1 MQKGNTLDLFKAT
14 KEDIKNKEISEDNLI
29 ADKIASTKWRKCLEI
44 IRDNVSK
51 QVYNTWFEP
60 IKALKTENDKLTL
73 MVPSQFF
80 LEWIEEH
87 YFDLLQKTI
96 KKVIG
101 ANAKLQYEIVLD
113 DDNHD
118 DLEKRTM
125 KLPGLKHK
133 PKPKTSQNAL
143 PFENSKSVVKDEF
156 PTFLKEHYAFD
167 NFITGDS
174 NQLASSAAQA
184 VSKNPGGTKFNPL
197 VIYGETGLGKT
208 HLVQAIG
215 NEITSKDPS
224 ARVLYTNSE
233 RFTTEFINAIQ
244 NNKIS
249 EFVNFYRS
257 VDVLLVDDIQ
267 FFAGK
272 EKTQDNFF
280 HTFNALH
287 QAGKQLVLTSDK
299 PLRELS
305 DVDDRLLSRFQW
317 GLTVDI
323 QQPDLEMRMAILQK
337 KSNDEGF
344 DIPSEIIEYLAR
356 YSKSNIR
363 ELEGN
368 LISLIA
374 KFTMDQKPLTVEL
387 AKEVVHGVSG
397 YEPKPLTID
406 DIKSTVS
413 DYYNISIEKME
424 SRSRKHEIALSRQM
438 SMYIAKQLTSLSLKS
453 IGSHFG
459 GRDHSTVL
467 HSCQAIENYL
477 VTDKSVKNAYETL
490 FKRVKELSR

>member
-1 MQKGNTLDLFKAT
+1 MLEENTLGLFNQKSVTTDSVTTAANLSVNDKSALSRWT
-14 KEDIKNKEISEDNLI
+14 ACLSIIK
-29 ADKIASTKWRKCLEI
+29 
-44 IRDNVSK
+44 DNVSA
-51 QVYNTWFEP
+51 QVFKTWFKP
-60 IKALKTENDKLTL
+60 IKALKYENNQLTL

-87 YFDLLQKTI
+87 YYDLMQKTI
-96 KKVIG
+96 RKILG
-101 ANAKLQYEIVLD
+101 ESAKLQYEIVID
-113 DDNHD
+113 DSEEVSQNTTI
-118 DLEKRTM
+118 KV
-125 KLPGLKHK
+125 PGFKHK
-133 PKPKTSQNAL
+133 HINAQNPL
-143 PFENSKSVVKDEF
+143 PFDKNKPQAKEI
-156 PTFLKEHYAFD
+156 PTNLNPKYSFE
-167 NFITGDS
+167 NFITGES

-184 VSKNPGGTKFNPL
+184 VSSNPGGTKFNPL
-197 VIYGETGLGKT
+197 VIYGDTGLGKT

-215 NEITSKDPS
+215 NEIISNNPN
-224 ARVLYTNSE
+224 ARALFTNSE
-233 RFTTEFINAIQ
+233 KFTNDFITAIQ
-244 NNKIS
+244 TNKVS

-257 VDVLLVDDIQ
+257 VDVLIVDDIQ

-299 PLRELS
+299 PLRDLK

-323 QQPDLEMRMAILQK
+323 QPPDLEMRMAILRK
-337 KSNDEGF
+337 KSLDEGIE
-344 DIPSEIIEYLAR
+344 IPNEIIEYLAR

-374 KFTMDQKPLTVEL
+374 KYTLDRKALTLEL
-387 AKEVVHGVSG
+387 AKEVVHGAPG
-397 YEPKPLTID
+397 FEPKQLTID
-406 DIKSTVS
+406 DIKRIVS
-413 DYYNISIEKME
+413 DYYDIPIDKME
-424 SRSRKHEIALSRQM
+424 SKSRKHEIALSRQM

-453 IGSHFG
+453 IGANFG

-467 HSCQAIENYL
+467 HSCQTIENYL
-477 VTDKSVKNAYETL
+477 VTDKSVKNSFETL
-490 FKRVKELSR
+490 FKRVKELSS

>member
-1 MQKGNTLDLFKAT
+1 MKEVMIEENNLDLFT
-14 KEDIKNKEISEDNLI
+14 KVENQVETEIQDQNSISNKIVL
-29 ADKIASTKWRKCLEI
+29 DKWGKCLKI
-44 IRDNVSK
+44 IKDNVTP
-51 QVYNTWFEP
+51 QVFKTWFLP
-60 IKALKTENDKLTL
+60 IKALKFENNLLTL

-80 LEWIEEH
+80 LEWIEQH
-87 YFDLLQKTI
+87 YFDLMQKTI
-96 KKVIG
+96 KKVLG
-101 ANAKLQYEIVLD
+101 EKVKLQYEIVVDDSDEMLD
-113 DDNHD
+113 A
-118 DLEKRTM
+118 RTI
-125 KLPGLKHK
+125 KVPGLKYK
-133 PKPKTSQNAL
+133 PSNNQDVL
-143 PFENSKSVVKDEF
+143 PFETTKEVKKEF
-156 PTFLKEHYAFD
+156 PTFLNSKYNFD

-197 VIYGETGLGKT
+197 LVYGDTGLGKT
-208 HLVQAIG
+208 HLIQAIG
-215 NEITSKDPS
+215 NEIIANNPKSK
-224 ARVLYTNSE
+224 VLYTTSE
-233 RFTTEFINAIQ
+233 RFTTEFIDAIK
-244 NNKIS
+244 NNKVS

-257 VDVLLVDDIQ
+257 VDVLIVDDIQ

-287 QAGKQLVLTSDK
+287 QAGKQLVLSSDK
-299 PLRELS
+299 PLRELK

-323 QQPDLEMRMAILQK
+323 QPPDLEMRMAILQK
-337 KSNDEGF
+337 KSLDEGIE
-344 DIPSEIIEYLAR
+344 IPADIIEYLAR

-374 KFTMDQKPLTVEL
+374 KNTLDRKPLTVEL
-387 AKEVVHGVSG
+387 AKEVLHGISG
-397 YEPKPLTID
+397 GEPRPLTID
-406 DIKSTVS
+406 DIKRIVS
-413 DYYNISIEKME
+413 DFYNIPIDIME
-424 SRSRKHEIALSRQM
+424 SKSRKHEIALSRQM

-467 HSCQAIENYL
+467 HSCQTIENYL
-477 VTDKSVKNAYETL
+477 VTDKSVKNAFETL
-490 FKRVKELSR
+490 FKRVKETGK

>member
-1 MQKGNTLDLFKAT
+1 MTSEKTLDLFTTNNSTQKISNKA
-14 KEDIKNKEISEDNLI
+14 KIKPDLEAVQIWD
-29 ADKIASTKWRKCLEI
+29 RCLNI

-51 QVYNTWFEP
+51 QVYKTWFTP
-60 IKALKTENDKLTL
+60 VDALKIKDNQLTL

-87 YFDLLQKTI
+87 YYDLMQRTI

-101 ANAKLQYEIVLD
+101 ENAKLQYEIVIDDSDDTLD
-113 DDNHD
+113 S
-118 DLEKRTM
+118 RTI
-125 KLPGLKHK
+125 KVPGLKHR
-133 PKPKTSQNAL
+133 PSNSQSTL
-143 PFENSKSVVKDEF
+143 PFASTPEQKKEF
-156 PTFLKEHYAFD
+156 PTFLNPRYSFD

-184 VSKNPGGTKFNPL
+184 VSRNPGGTKFNPL
-197 VIYGETGLGKT
+197 VIYGDTGLGKT

-215 NEITSKDPS
+215 NEIMANDPKTR
-224 ARVLYTNSE
+224 ALYTNSE
-233 RFTTEFINAIQ
+233 RFTNEFINAIQ
-244 NNKIS
+244 NNKAS

-257 VDVLLVDDIQ
+257 VDVLIVDDIQ

-299 PLRELS
+299 PLRDLS

-323 QQPDLEMRMAILQK
+323 QAPDLEMRMAILQK
-337 KSNDEGF
+337 KSIDEGIE
-344 DIPSEIIEYLAR
+344 IPVDIIEYLAR
-356 YSKSNIR
+356 YSKHNIR

-374 KFTMDQKPLTVEL
+374 KNTLDKKPLTVDL
-387 AKEVVHGVSG
+387 AKEVVHGAAG

-406 DIKSTVS
+406 DIKGVVG
-413 DYYNISIEKME
+413 DYYGLEVEQME
-424 SRSRKHEIALSRQM
+424 SKSRKHEIALARQM
-438 SMYIAKQLTSLSLKS
+438 AMYIAKQLTSLSLKS
-453 IGSHFG
+453 IGSHFS

-467 HSCQAIENYL
+467 HSRQTIENYL
-477 VTDKSVKNAYETL
+477 VTDKSVKTAFETL
-490 FKRVKELSR
+490 FKRVKEMGN